1 MPCNHK
7 FQEFLNLERLD
18 FDPTVLI
25 VGTFNPA
32 WPINNNAE
40 WFYGRVRNNYLWDVL
55 PRLLHNDLNLRKLTP
70 VEWKEFCSENRVAL
84 TDLISSI
91 DDADIENSEH
101 QEILST
107 YLDTSI
113 ADYFSKFTFT
123 KINSLLAKHSSIKN
137 IYLTRQKGVPLF
149 DSQWKLVEEYGR
161 QNGLHV
167 KNLLTPSASARFQIQ
182 EYKQANPADRTPLR
196 NFIYESW
203 KKEWHIDPT
212 PA

>member
-7 FQEFLNLERLD
+7 FQQFLNLERLD

-32 WPINNNAE
+32 WPNNNNAE

-55 PRLLHNDLNLRKLTP
+55 PRLFHYDLNLRTSTSL
-70 VEWKEFCSENRVAL
+70 EWKEFCSVNRVAL
-84 TDLISSI
+84 TDLLYSI
-91 DDADIENSEH
+91 DDADVENSEH

-113 ADYFSKFTFT
+113 ADYFSTFTFT
-123 KINSLLAKHSSIKN
+123 KINSLLEKHPSIKN

-149 DSQWKLVEEYGR
+149 DNQWKLVEDYATH
-161 QNGLHV
+161 NSLHV
-167 KNLLTPSASARFQIQ
+167 KNLLTPSASARFHIH
-182 EYKQANPADRTPLR
+182 EYKQANPTDRTPLR

-203 KKEWHIDPT
+203 KKEWHINPT